1 MTIYTK
7 ITMDDPATF
16 TDVLTNAIGL
26 TQNRQR
32 LAIIDNGFATA
43 HGLATIGDSALDT
56 LFKTIENQNRY
67 VNNVNQ
73 CVNINIMAK
82 EKIKALRAKFIMR
95 SECDAQ
101 MVVNELAI
109 MDTNDVDT
117 LGEKHRTWHETKKR
131 ASSISLPDIDVPKLV
146 KNNWKTFN
154 QTFIETMSR
163 VRGMN
168 TIPISYVVRSTQVGD
183 YNGAYEST
191 EEQFLN
197 CINLRG
203 SNFNS
208 DKQSVYSLLVQYTKA
223 SEAETI
229 VEKYAASR
237 DRRKAFHAV
246 KVHMESTAYMD
257 NICTEAMAK
266 IQVAHYKGEMKEFGI
281 AKYYTIHS
289 NAHNDLDMS
298 GEALSDTMKVTHFIS
313 GMKDATAIIYAVMTK
328 AENNAYSFED
338 FYNSFSAKLTTHITL
353 SSTQNQGTRNISQ
366 VDTQG
371 GRGDAGRGRGRGGR
385 DGRGKGRGG
394 RNYHGGYRGGG
405 RGRGRGRENYSAPHW
420 RPQVGNYTDE
430 EWYSL
435 SQEQQQRVR
444 DLRRF
449 SRSQQ
454 GSTANIGAAQSQQ
467 HDDASIPSQ
476 IGGNNSA
483 AVPPGRAGA
492 AFFVS
497 GRGGRGC
504 STGVERF

>member
-1 MTIYTK
+1 
-7 ITMDDPATF
+7 MDDPATF
-16 TDVLTNAIGL
+16 TDMLTNAIGL

-67 VNNVNQ
+67 ANNANQ
-73 CVNINIMAK
+73 RVNINITAK
-82 EKIKALRAKFIMR
+82 ERLKALRAEFVMR

-101 MVVNELAI
+101 MVANELTI
-109 MDTNDVDT
+109 MDTNDVDI
-117 LGEKHRTWHETKKR
+117 LREKHRTWHESKKR
-131 ASSISLPDIDVPKLV
+131 ASSVSLPNIDVPKLV

-168 TIPISYVVRSTQVGD
+168 SIPISYVVRSTQVGD

-191 EEQFLN
+191 EEQLLS

-208 DKQSVYSLLVQYTKA
+208 DKQSVYSLLVQYTKG

-237 DRRKAFHAV
+237 DGRRAFHAV
-246 KVHMESTAYMD
+246 KAHMESTAYM
-257 NICTEAMAK
+257 NNLRTEAMAK
-266 IQVAHYKGEMKEFGI
+266 IQAAHYKGEMKEFGI

-298 GEALSDTMKVTHFIS
+298 GETLSDRMKVTHFIS
-313 GMKDATAIIYAVMTK
+313 GMKDATAINYAVMTK

-353 SSTQNQGTRNISQ
+353 SSTQKQGARNISQ
-366 VDTQG
+366 VDTHG
-371 GRGDAGRGRGRGGR
+371 GRGDTGRGRGRGGR
-385 DGRGKGRGG
+385 DGRGRGRGG
-394 RNYHGGYRGGG
+394 RNYRGGYRGGG
-405 RGRGRGRENYSAPHW
+405 RGRGRGRDNYSAPHW
-420 RPQVGNYTDE
+420 QPRVGDYTDE

-435 SQEQQQRVR
+435 SHEQQQRVR

-454 GSTANIGAAQSQQ
+454 GSTANISAAQSQQ
-467 HDDASIPSQ
+467 NDDASIPSHV
-476 IGGNNSA
+476 GGNNSA
-483 AVPPGRAGA
+483 AVPPGRAGD
-492 AFFVS
+492 AFSAS
-497 GRGGRGC
+497 GRGGRGGR
-504 STGVERF
+504 STGGGRF